1 MKICIQ
7 NLGMYNEGVLLW
19 YWLEL
24 PATEEEIQEALDK
37 IRVCNAKNQYYN
49 EVGCPYEEYH
59 IADVEDFPFNY
70 SEYMN
75 IERINELAEQYEK
88 LSAVEQEAF
97 DVLKESYSEEEALE
111 KALEHDYFYI
121 EADNDT
127 ELAENY
133 IDEVYGGVEHMSP
146 EVLARYFD
154 YEAFGRDLSYDF
166 NKTKNGYIDNI

>member
-1 MKICIQ
+1 
-7 NLGMYNEGVLLW
+7 
-19 YWLEL
+19 
-24 PATEEEIQEALDK
+24 
-37 IRVCNAKNQYYN
+37 
-49 EVGCPYEEYH
+49 
-59 IADVEDFPFNY
+59 
-70 SEYMN
+70 MN
-75 IERINELAEQYEK
+75 IERINELAEQYEQ

-121 EADNDT
+121 EAENDT

-166 NKTKNGYIDNI
+166 NKTENGYIDHI